1 MGALGSVVLWR
12 GPAGLLALATFL
24 GGCAITPE
32 AIRADAAAES
42 VPCQAAATC
51 ARPMAMARTS
61 ALRAEHLSD
70 DAAANRHWLACA
82 EKAYV
87 AAVMGDDRAG
97 AVPLAN
103 RCTDQLLRAALRVNR
118 RGWTEGR
125 RNVGGIEMQVTFHGI
140 SPNLPRTLEL
150 SRAADVSMAIYDGQ
164 RHARIGFGVPLV
176 ATSPRCVDRPACA
189 LMPAEGV
196 FRAVTAWV
204 EPAAGHGLPVLVIG
218 DPDNASVPIALGA
231 LSVDRSA
238 AYALG
243 ARASALN
250 RQGVWGLLGGKK
262 VGLRAGVYLLE
273 DYDPN
278 RRPVVMI
285 HGLGSSPLIWAKTS
299 NAIWGDPLLRQHFQ
313 VWHVV
318 YQTNAPLL
326 ITRRRIQTYL
336 DAAWR
341 TLDPE
346 GDDPAR
352 QGMVLV
358 GHSMGGVVARL
369 LSADSGEVLWSAAF
383 NVPLESLQVP
393 PADRDVIRETFLFSH
408 YPGVDRAIF
417 LAAPHRGAPA
427 ADGWLG
433 RVVNRLVG
441 RRAPEL
447 KALVRLAEAQPTAV
461 REELRESYL
470 QSRLNSIVTLR
481 VAQPVRRAG
490 ESLMPHPGVSYHTI
504 AGVLIGEQP
513 PGDGSVPLDSALLPA
528 ASSTLVIYSDHY
540 LYQRGKAIDEVVRI
554 LQQAAAAGR

>member
-1 MGALGSVVLWR
+1 MLAFAAL
-12 GPAGLLALATFL
+12 L
-24 GGCAITPE
+24 GGCATTPE
-32 AIRADAAAES
+32 AMRADAAMAES
-42 VPCQAAATC
+42 VPCQAADTC
-51 ARPMAMARTS
+51 AQPMAAARTS
-61 ALRAEHLSD
+61 ALRAERLSD
-70 DAAANRHWLACA
+70 GVAANRQWLACA
-82 EKAYV
+82 EKAYA
-87 AAVMGDDRAG
+87 AAVVDDDRAR
-97 AVPLAN
+97 AVALAN
-103 RCTDQLLRAALRVNR
+103 RCTDHLLHAALRESR
-118 RGWTEGR
+118 RGWMEGR
-125 RNVGGIEMQVTFHGI
+125 RHVGGVEMQVVFRGI
-140 SPNLPRTLEL
+140 SPNLQHALEL
-150 SRAADVSMAIYDGQ
+150 SRAADVSMAIYDGK
-164 RHARIGFGVPLV
+164 RHASIGFGVPLV
-176 ATSPRCVDRPACA
+176 AMSPRCDDRPACA
-189 LMPAEGV
+189 LLPVEGV

-204 EPAAGHGLPVLVIG
+204 EPAVGDGLPVLVVA
-218 DPDNASVPIALGA
+218 DPENASVPAALGA

-262 VGLRAGVYLLE
+262 VGHRAGVYLLE

-299 NAIWGDPLLRQHFQ
+299 NAIWGDPLLRRNFQ

-326 ITRRRIQTYL
+326 ITRRRVQTYL

-341 TLDPE
+341 ALDPE

-383 NVPLESLQVP
+383 KVPPDSLQGA

-417 LAAPHRGAPA
+417 LAAPHHGSPA

-433 RVVNRLVG
+433 RVMNRLVG

-447 KALVRLAEAQPTAV
+447 KALARLAQAQPGAV
-461 REELRESYL
+461 REELRASYL
-470 QSRLNSIVTLR
+470 QSRLNSIATLR
-481 VAQPVRRAG
+481 VAQPVRRVG
-490 ESLMPHPGVSYHTI
+490 ESLMPRPGVSYHTI
-504 AGVLIGEQP
+504 AGNLTGEQP
-513 PGDGSVPLDSALLPA
+513 PGDGAVPLDSALLPA
-528 ASSTLVIYSDHY
+528 AASTLVIDADHY
-540 LYQRGKAIDEVVRI
+540 LYQRDEVVDEVVRI
-554 LQQAAAAGR
+554 LRQAAVTGR